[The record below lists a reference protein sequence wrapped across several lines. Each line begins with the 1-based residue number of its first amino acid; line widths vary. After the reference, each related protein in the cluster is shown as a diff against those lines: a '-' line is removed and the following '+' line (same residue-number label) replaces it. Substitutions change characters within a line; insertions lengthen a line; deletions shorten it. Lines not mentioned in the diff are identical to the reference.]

1 MAGKVPCSVCASPVP
16 NNLVRS
22 GGVVAFAHTD
32 QIVIIQVNQS
42 LTEVAKRQ
50 TGHTITSIRCVSFG
64 GQRVIVT
71 TSTAGVVIWDATLT
85 DLLYEVPVTPAGS
98 SQFEGEAF
106 CQGVCMCCI
115 ADTFHICIGTSTGS
129 MHLFSLSEPKSIAQ
143 AAVVDGDGVPVLA
156 LECLAGAADSFCVS
170 SGDGQVSLYTAAL
183 DCMIFQK
190 SVSMSAPVILL
201 ASTRQKIL
209 CGSIEGDISILEQGT
224 LTVVMEIAA
233 HSRFLSTMELHPSA
247 PLLLTAA
254 QDGTATVWDL
264 EELYENK
271 VKVRHSCLWNNAMIT
286 GGTFGPKDEFY
297 LSSYSAPVLGMFN
310 CQTVGL

>member
-1 MAGKVPCSVCASPVP
+1 MEPHGWSNTAADNMTHVHDGFVPC
-16 NNLVRS
+16 VRS
-22 GGVVAFAHTD
+22 G
-32 QIVIIQVNQS
+32 
-42 LTEVAKRQ
+42 
-50 TGHTITSIRCVSFG
+50 
-64 GQRVIVT
+64 
-71 TSTAGVVIWDATLT
+71 
-85 DLLYEVPVTPAGS
+85 
-98 SQFEGEAF
+98 
-106 CQGVCMCCI
+106 
-115 ADTFHICIGTSTGS
+115 S
-129 MHLFSLSEPKSIAQ
+129 M
-143 AAVVDGDGVPVLA
+143 
-156 LECLAGAADSFCVS
+156 
-170 SGDGQVSLYTAAL
+170 
-183 DCMIFQK
+183 
-190 SVSMSAPVILL
+190 
-201 ASTRQKIL
+201 
-209 CGSIEGDISILEQGT
+209 QGT